1 MPKYCVVATHSYLN
15 TYEDEWSDSTN
26 PSYVGD
32 LCLGEVEAKSSK
44 EVLSKVIPRND
55 FLYAEDFKVYKIKGT
70 KTYKQKAYFGY
81 LVDNDN
87 IVIPYKALTSTYDC
101 YALIRDAEHYVTS
114 NSIPV
119 PNIVIDLKDATI
131 TVRDF
136 YKLLDVKNENFPK
149 NLPSYWW
156 KKYVVDFINPPNTE
170 IDKEI
175 KRWKLAKV

>member
-1 MPKYCVVATHSYLN
+1 M
-15 TYEDEWSDSTN
+15 
-26 PSYVGD
+26 
-32 LCLGEVEAKSSK
+32 
-44 EVLSKVIPRND
+44 
-55 FLYAEDFKVYKIKGT
+55 YKIKGT

-156 KKYVVDFINPPNTE
+156 KNT
-170 IDKEI
+170 
-175 KRWKLAKV
+175 